1 MRISDWS
8 SDVCSSDLLARDAAV
23 GRRRMQHVT
32 GIDAGRAAADQRN
45 IGICRARAHG
55 EREIVSKAVDEP
67 VWRYDWH
74 RCDQRARQAAQAL
87 GVLGIATGDRVSS
100 LAWNTHRHLEL
111 FYAAPGMGA
120 VLHTANPRLSDEQI
134 AFTIAHAG
142 SRILFRSEEHT
153 SELQPLMRISYA
165 VFCLK
170 KKKN

>member
-8 SDVCSSDLLARDAAV
+8 SDGCSSDL
-23 GRRRMQHVT
+23 
-32 GIDAGRAAADQRN
+32 
-45 IGICRARAHG
+45 
-55 EREIVSKAVDEP
+55 
-67 VWRYDWH
+67 
-74 RCDQRARQAAQAL
+74 QRARQAAQAL

-142 SRILFRSEEHT
+142 SRILFFEPNLA
-153 SELQPLMRISYA
+153 ELVARLRPLLPGIERYVLLADQIGRASCRERVCQY
-165 VFCLK
+165 V
-170 KKKN
+170 

>member
-1 MRISDWS
+1 
-8 SDVCSSDLLARDAAV
+8 
-23 GRRRMQHVT
+23 MQHVT

-142 SRILFRSEEHT
+142 SRILFFEPNLA
-153 SELQPLMRISYA
+153 ELVARLRPLLPGIERYEIGRKSTRLNPVTNA
-165 VFCLK
+165 HIVCLILLEK
-170 KKKN
+170 K

>member
-8 SDVCSSDLLARDAAV
+8 SDVCSSDL
-23 GRRRMQHVT
+23 
-32 GIDAGRAAADQRN
+32 
-45 IGICRARAHG
+45 
-55 EREIVSKAVDEP
+55 
-67 VWRYDWH
+67 
-74 RCDQRARQAAQAL
+74 ARQAAQAL

-142 SRILFRSEEHT
+142 SRILRSEEHT
-153 SELQPLMRISYA
+153 SELQSLMRISYA

-170 KKKN
+170 KKITT

>member
-1 MRISDWS
+1 MIRRPPRSTRTDT
-8 SDVCSSDLLARDAAV
+8 LLPYTPLFR
-23 GRRRMQHVT
+23 
-32 GIDAGRAAADQRN
+32 
-45 IGICRARAHG
+45 
-55 EREIVSKAVDEP
+55 S
-67 VWRYDWH
+67 WH

-142 SRILFRSEEHT
+142 SRILFFEPNLAEPVARDRKSTRLT
-153 SELQPLMRISYA
+153 SSHSCAHRMPS
-165 VFCLK
+165 
-170 KKKN
+170 